1 METAIPSPTAAP
13 SSLRKAPEKT
23 GWRRIE
29 AVTSTSWIS
38 NLSKQHFQKPAARTS
53 TPMKKTVKANI
64 EVQGTVVNIV
74 TQNEEDYI
82 CLTDIARFRNPDATD
97 DLIRNRLRNR
107 NTIEFLGIWEQLHN
121 PGFNPVE
128 FDGIKMQADLN
139 SFALTPKQWNER
151 TGAIEQLPVLANLE
165 SLNAEFIHMRLAQ
178 SDRIAKLNA
187 IAIRQMRTLIANPA
201 GLLET
206 RSHDDGSEIS

>member
-1 METAIPSPTAAP
+1 
-13 SSLRKAPEKT
+13 
-23 GWRRIE
+23 
-29 AVTSTSWIS
+29 
-38 NLSKQHFQKPAARTS
+38 
-53 TPMKKTVKANI
+53 MKKTVKANI